1 MLSFLVI
8 GICLFLLVAV
18 IYISAKPISM
28 GIEARRNLKN
38 NITENI
44 SELEDENTYFD
55 DKKKENIVDEIVK
68 LNQLKNDGVLTEEEY
83 EKAKRKIID

>member
-1 MLSFLVI
+1 
-8 GICLFLLVAV
+8 
-18 IYISAKPISM
+18 M

-83 EKAKRKIID
+83 EKAKRKILD

>member
-1 MLSFLVI
+1 
-8 GICLFLLVAV
+8 
-18 IYISAKPISM
+18 M

-38 NITENI
+38 NRTENI

-68 LNQLKNDGVLTEEEY
+68 LNQLKKDGVLTEEEY
-83 EKAKRKIID
+83 EKAKRKILD